1 MLPDR
6 LTALP
11 EYAFPRLHTL
21 LADIPP
27 GKPVIDLSIG
37 SPKHPPPAFVAETLA
52 RYADRYRDYP
62 PNDGTESFRAAAK
75 SWAAQRYHL
84 SENWLERDAAVLPL
98 NGTREGMFMAVLAT
112 TPERKDG
119 ERPVILMPNPFY
131 QCYAAAALAA
141 GAEPVYLSAARET
154 DFLPSL
160 DLPDDLLRRT
170 ATFFLCSP
178 SNPQGAVAS
187 EAYWRQLL
195 ELADR
200 YDFMVFADECYSE
213 IYREQPPAGV
223 LQAAAAISADLNRVM
238 AFHSLSKRSN
248 LAGLRVGFVAGGQRP
263 IAALK
268 RLKSYG
274 GAPVPTPSLYA
285 AEAAWG
291 DEEHVKENRKLYK
304 QKFDISDRL
313 LREIFTS
320 HTPYTSPEAGFFLWL
335 PVGDGEAVAAS
346 LWRDEGVKALPGAYF
361 ARVDADGVDP
371 GKEFLRIALVDT
383 QERVE
388 EALTRVAAHL
398 SALR

>member
-1 MLPDR
+1 MLPAR

-11 EYAFPRLHTL
+11 EYAFPRLHAL
-21 LADIPP
+21 LSEIPP

-37 SPKHPPPAFVAETLA
+37 SPKHKPPSFIAETLA
-52 RYADRYRDYP
+52 HHADGYREYP
-62 PNDGTESFRAAAK
+62 PNDGTESFRTAARN
-75 SWAAQRYHL
+75 WATWRYQLPEH
-84 SENWLERDAAVLPL
+84 WLEREGAVLPL
-98 NGTREGMFMAVLAT
+98 NGTREGMFMSIMAT
-112 TPERKDG
+112 TPEQKNG
-119 ERPVILMPNPFY
+119 EQPVILMPNPFY

-141 GAEPVYLSAARET
+141 GAEPVYLSAT
-154 DFLPSL
+154 QDTGFLPSL
-160 DLPDDLLRRT
+160 DQPEELLRRT

-195 ELADR
+195 ELAER

-213 IYREQPPAGV
+213 IYRHQPPAGV
-223 LQAAAAISADLNRVM
+223 LHAASATSTNLNRVM

-248 LAGLRVGFVAGGQRP
+248 LAGLRVGFVAGGP
-263 IAALK
+263 KPVAALK

-291 DEEHVKENRKLYK
+291 DEDHVEENRKLYK

-320 HTPYTSPEAGFFLWL
+320 DTPYTSPEAGFFLWL

-383 QERVE
+383 PERVE

>member
-6 LTALP
+6 LKALP
-11 EYAFPRLHTL
+11 EYAFPRLHAL
-21 LADIPP
+21 LEGTPP

-37 SPKHPPPAFVAETLA
+37 SPKHLPPAFIAETLA
-52 RYADRYRDYP
+52 RHAEGYRDYP
-62 PNDGTESFRAAAK
+62 PNDGTESFRAAVRA
-75 SWAAQRYHL
+75 WATRRYQLPEH
-84 SENWLERDAAVLPL
+84 WLEREGAVLPL
-98 NGTREGMFMAVLAT
+98 NGTREGMFMAVMAT
-112 TPERKDG
+112 TPEQKNG

-141 GAEPVYLSAARET
+141 GAEPVYLPATRENG
-154 DFLPSL
+154 FLPSL
-160 DLPDDLLRRT
+160 DLPEHLLKRT

-195 ELADR
+195 ELAER
-200 YDFMVFADECYSE
+200 HDFMVFADECYSE
-213 IYREQPPAGV
+213 IYRHHPPAGA

-248 LAGLRVGFVAGGQRP
+248 LAGLRVGFVAGGPRP
-263 IAALK
+263 VAALK

-291 DEEHVKENRKLYK
+291 DETHVEQNRKLYE

-320 HTPYTSPEAGFFLWL
+320 DHPYTSPEAGFFLWL

-361 ARVDADGVDP
+361 ARVGADGVDP

-383 QERVE
+383 LERVE

-398 SALR
+398 NATG